1 MRSPISSRYSIRD
14 AAGSATE
21 NRGISIYLVI
31 GYLIL
36 VIYGSLLPFTR
47 NDLTF
52 DDAWTNFP
60 HIPFLNLGVANRAD
74 LVANLLLYIPLGFL
88 LCGFLAGRR
97 RHQWVR
103 IIGSMVALLFSIAI
117 AVSIEFTQQFFAP
130 RTVSLNDLYA
140 EILGAVLGIVLWL
153 VAGRRTVQL
162 VSTIYIGGEQARHAI
177 LLIYGLAYLLLSLF
191 PYDFLLSLDEYEGK
205 WLSGHI
211 GLLFAP
217 LCGSGCMWKLI
228 PEVLAVMPLAILLF
242 RSLPHTPLFLAA
254 ITGAMLGILIEGLQF
269 AIASGVSQGA
279 SIVSRAIGMMLGASL
294 MRFISEIDWRWIRQY
309 TRGIVLIGILPYLCL
324 LALVNH
330 WFSGDWY
337 SISDAIDRLDE
348 IRFLPFYYHY
358 YTSEQRA
365 LISLLFQ
372 AGIYAP
378 VGIFFWLW
386 RWGVWSID
394 LVRGS
399 TLLPGLAAGLLACII
414 EMGKLLVQRT
424 HPDPTNILIAAVSAI
439 LAYRLLNMLFITKV
453 SGGKPI
459 ANTASDNNQIENEVS
474 ATKSV
479 AQAEAIHQIDRYAT
493 FTVQHNHSDKQCVRR
508 PLWLT
513 VFGLLALVI
522 AGFAAFTHPLGA
534 TWTLLWLVSYVVLL
548 WWRPDL
554 WLVWVLALLP
564 VLDLSPWSGRL
575 FWTEFDT
582 LLLATISVGY
592 LRLYSGQSIWSIL
605 GLPVSMLMMLFII
618 SALISLGF
626 GIWPLAPLDHNAFT
640 SYYSSYNGLRV
651 AKGLLFSLAFMPL
664 LVHAWSKPSCA
675 VHKLTWGMVLGLT
688 LEVGYVLW
696 ERATFSGLFNF
707 QNDYRITGSF
717 HGMHVGGAYIES
729 YLAAAL
735 PFVVLWAW
743 LQRKVW
749 VTAFAIVL
757 YGLGAYSIMV
767 TFSRG
772 GQIAFAVVTL
782 IVLLGFMWLSLR
794 GRTQR
799 LVNISAI
806 SLLTIAALA
815 VAWPIAQG
823 GYSQSRWAAF
833 ERDMIKRTDH
843 WQEAIRIFQLRDAA
857 LFGVGLGTFPSAYYW
872 GAEVASRFTTYR
884 FITENNN
891 TILRLGSGDLTYLEQ
906 SVNVRPGQKYTLTID
921 LLSQSDNAALT
932 MTVCEKSLLHSYTCV
947 TKPLRISE
955 PGGEWTQYKLQI
967 DTKDFL
973 SSWMPFQRPVK
984 LSLFNDRH
992 GTLVDIDNVALYDEI
1007 GRNLIQ
1013 NGHFSNGMHH
1023 WFFST
1028 NHHLPWHIENLYL
1041 SILFEQGWIGL
1052 ICFTILIIYTLIR
1065 CLFNARQRD
1074 SFSITLFASFIA
1086 LLMLGILNSW
1096 NDEPRLTFL
1105 FYFLLITGLIADQ
1118 RSLSTQ
1124 YQMTSLQKQ
1133 T

>member
-1 MRSPISSRYSIRD
+1 MQSPISSRYSIRD
-14 AAGSATE
+14 AARSATE
-21 NRGISIYLVI
+21 IRGISIYLVI
-31 GYLIL
+31 GYVIV

-47 NDLTF
+47 NNLTF

-60 HIPFLNLGVANRAD
+60 HIPFLNLGVASRAD

-88 LCGFLAGRR
+88 LFGFLAGRS
-97 RHQWVR
+97 RHQWIR
-103 IIGSMVALLFSIAI
+103 ISGSMVALLFSIAI
-117 AVSIEFTQQFFAP
+117 AVSIEFTQQFFAS

-191 PYDFLLSLDEYEGK
+191 PYDFLLSFNEYEAK
-205 WLSGHI
+205 WLSSHV
-211 GLLFAP
+211 GLVFAP

-242 RSLPHTPLFLAA
+242 RSLPHVSLFLAA

-309 TRGIVLIGILPYLCL
+309 TRGIVLFGIIPYLCL

-330 WFSGDWY
+330 WFSGNWY

-348 IRFLPFYYHY
+348 VRFLPFYYHY

-378 VGIFFWLW
+378 VGIFFWFW
-386 RWGVWSID
+386 RWGGWSID
-394 LVRGS
+394 LVRWS
-399 TLLPGLAAGLLACII
+399 ALLPGLVAGLLACII
-414 EMGKLLVQRT
+414 EIGKLFVQRA
-424 HPDPTNILIAAVSAI
+424 HPDPTDILIAVVSAI
-439 LAYRLLNMLFITKV
+439 LAYRLLNILFITKV
-453 SGGKPI
+453 SGGGPI
-459 ANTASDNNQIENEVS
+459 TNTTSDNNQIENEVS

-493 FTVQHNHSDKQCVRR
+493 FTVQHTRPEQQRVRR

-513 VFGLLALVI
+513 VFGLLTLAI

-534 TWTLLWLVSYVVLL
+534 TWTLLGLVSYVALL

-605 GLPVSMLMMLFII
+605 GLPVSMLMMLFIL

-640 SYYSSYNGLRV
+640 SYYSSYNGLRI

-707 QNDYRITGSF
+707 ENNYRITGSF

-794 GRTQR
+794 GRAQR

-806 SLLTIAALA
+806 SLLTIVAFA
-815 VAWPIAQG
+815 VAWPIMQG
-823 GYSQSRWAAF
+823 EFSQSRW
-833 ERDMIKRTDH
+833 EVIEKDIDKRTDH
-843 WQEAIRIFQLRDAA
+843 WKEVIRIFQLWDSAI
-857 LFGVGLGTFPSAYYW
+857 FGVGLGTFPSAYYW
-872 GAEVASRFTTYR
+872 GAEASSRSATYR
-884 FITENNN
+884 FTTENNN
-891 TILRLGSGDLTYLEQ
+891 TFLRLGSGHLTYFEQ
-906 SVNVRPGQKYTLTID
+906 LVNIEPRQKYTLTMD
-921 LLSQSDNAALT
+921 LLSQSNNAVLT
-932 MTVCEKSLLHSYTCV
+932 VAICEKSLLHSYTCV
-947 TKPLRISE
+947 IRPIRISE
-955 PGGEWTQYKLQI
+955 PSREWTQYKLQI
-967 DTKDFL
+967 DTNNFL

-984 LSLFNDRH
+984 LSLFNDRL
-992 GTLVDIDNVALYDEI
+992 GTLVDIDNVALDDEK
-1007 GRNLIQ
+1007 GHNLIQ

-1028 NHHLPWHIENLYL
+1028 NHYWPWHIENIYL

-1052 ICFTILIIYTLIR
+1052 ICFTILIIYTLAR
-1065 CLFNARQRD
+1065 CLFNIRQRD
-1074 SFSITLFASFIA
+1074 SFSMTLFASFTA
-1086 LLMLGILNSW
+1086 LLTLGILNSW
-1096 NDEPRLTFL
+1096 NDEPRLSFL
-1105 FYFLLITGLIADQ
+1105 FYFLLITGLLAD
-1118 RSLSTQ
+1118 RCSISTQ
-1124 YQMTSLQKQ
+1124 YQMTSIREHV
-1133 T
+1133 